1 MHLSPQPMRIA
12 IIGSG
17 SGTNARALCSH
28 ARDSASTYQVCL
40 VISTKGSAGIM
51 GVAEEFDVPACVLEY
66 SETFEQGVLE
76 ALLQHRI
83 DVLLLA
89 GLMRHLPMSIVQV
102 MHGHVLNIHPS
113 LLPLHGGKGM
123 YGIHVHRAV
132 LAAGDSVTGAT
143 VHVVTEEYDDGRI
156 VAQDQLDIRTGES
169 DVELQERVKALEHSL
184 YPRAVDKFC
193 AELAGRA
200 FFEQNR

>member
-17 SGTNARALCSH
+17 SGTNAQALCSH
-28 ARDSASTYQVCL
+28 ARDSAATYQVCL
-40 VISTKGSAGIM
+40 VISTKASAGIV
-51 GVAEEFDVPACVLEY
+51 GVADDFNVTSCVLEN

-76 ALLQHRI
+76 ALMQHRI

-89 GLMRHLPMSIVQV
+89 GLMRHLPTNVIQA
-102 MHGHVLNIHPS
+102 MHGNVLNIHPS
-113 LLPLHGGKGM
+113 LLPRHGGKGM

-132 LAAGDSVTGAT
+132 LAAGDCVTGAT

-156 VAQDQLDIRTGES
+156 IAQDQLDILNGES
-169 DVELQERVKALEHSL
+169 EVDLQERVKALEHRL
-184 YPRAVDKFC
+184 YPHAVDKFC
-193 AELAGRA
+193 SVLVDTASLA
-200 FFEQNR
+200 QIP